1 MSTRTAVDT
10 DGPDEPIAE
19 LSRLTQARRELARAE
34 DTQVRRARAQGYSWQ
49 AIASAL
55 GVSKQAVH
63 RRYGRR

>member
-1 MSTRTAVDT
+1 MALPTALDL
-10 DGPDEPIAE
+10 DDADEPLAA

-34 DTQVRRARAQGYSWQ
+34 DTQVRRARARGYSWQ

-55 GVSKQAVH
+55 GVSRQAVH